1 MKILHLDMIICSLE
15 NLFYPFLATSTLKV
29 DPGFQV
35 QGIYE
40 FQIDFKK
47 TISSFKQCGG
57 QW

>member
-57 QW
+57 Q